1 MSIKDI
7 CTTDAISI
15 TKDSTLKQ
23 AAQKMSDYHVGS
35 LVVTNVYNNKE
46 FPAGIITDRDVALC
60 LSSSERPQDIK
71 VELVMKSYPV
81 TIKYTDGIYVAAKI
95 MLENAVKRLP
105 VVNDDGS
112 LYGIVSADDILS
124 LVGEETYN
132 LTRLTN
138 SQILRERGVRMPSK
152 QYIQL

>member
-7 CTTDAISI
+7 CQTDAVSIS
-15 TKDSTLKQ
+15 KDSTLKQ
-23 AAQKMSDYHVGS
+23 AAQKMSDFHVGS
-35 LVVTNVYNNKE
+35 LIVTNVYNNKE
-46 FPAGIITDRDVALC
+46 FPSGIITDRDIALC
-60 LSSSERPQDIK
+60 MSSSEKPQDIK
-71 VELVMKSYPV
+71 VELIMQSNPV

-132 LTRLTN
+132 LTRLTG
-138 SQILRERGVRMPSK
+138 SQILKERGVRMPSK
-152 QYIQL
+152 EYLQI